1 MKVLALLTML
11 AALAIAPTANAGWL
25 YLVPDYTWFGY
36 RDRAGVVHAAQ
47 ADAARYNNVTR
58 DYQVQ
63 IGGRWYSVG
72 RDVDRLTDC
81 D

>member
-1 MKVLALLTML
+1 MFLTIIVALT
-11 AALAIAPTANAGWL
+11 IAPVHAGWV
-25 YLVPDYTWFGY
+25 YLVPGYDLFGGY
-36 RDRAGVVHAAQ
+36 DRNGVLHSFR